1 MPSLP
6 DGETPPEDG
15 LLPETAAHGSDERTL
30 SLYVHVPFCS
40 VRCGYCDFN
49 TYTALEL
56 GPDVSQAAYHLEAV
70 REIEFAREALER
82 SGAAR
87 RELHTVFFG
96 GGTPTR
102 LASSALGE
110 ILDSARGSFGLLEGA
125 EVTTEANPDSVTRE
139 DLQTLADGGFTRVSF
154 GVQSAVPHVLRTLE
168 RTHDPANVPR
178 VVQWAKEAGLS
189 VSTDLIYGTPG
200 ESPEDWRESLRQAIS
215 LEPDHLSAYSLIV
228 EDGTRM
234 AAQMRRGD
242 VDPVDPDDQAEKYGI
257 AEQMLSEAG
266 FEWYEISNWSRV
278 AGGRSALENRSAHN
292 LAYWHNQDWWGVG
305 PGAHSHVG
313 SVRWWNRKHPMPYAQ
328 TVRRGLSPAVGRE
341 QLDDDTRYMERVML
355 ESRIADG
362 MPLTA
367 LRPEG
372 REQIAGLVAEE
383 LIDGRSAL
391 QGRLVLTLRGRLLGD
406 AVVRRLLVD

>member
-15 LLPETAAHGSDERTL
+15 LLPDSAARGSAERTL

-70 REIEFAREALER
+70 REIEFARRALET
-82 SGAAR
+82 SGVAPR
-87 RELHTVFFG
+87 QLHTVFFG

-102 LASSALGE
+102 LASTALVE
-110 ILDSARGSFGLLEGA
+110 ILRSARESFGLVEGA

-178 VVQWAKEAGLS
+178 VVQWAQEAGLS

-200 ESPEDWRESLRQAIS
+200 ESLEDWRESLRQAIS
-215 LEPDHLSAYSLIV
+215 LKPDHLSAYSLIV
-228 EDGTRM
+228 EEGTRM
-234 AAQMRRGD
+234 AAQMRRGE
-242 VDPVDPDDQAEKYGI
+242 VAAVDPDDQAEKYAI
-257 AEQMLSEAG
+257 AEQMLAEAG
-266 FEWYEISNWSRV
+266 FEWYEISNWSRA
-278 AGGRSALENRSAHN
+278 AGGRSVVENRSAHN

-313 SVRWWNRKHPMPYAQ
+313 GVRWWNRKHPMPYAQ

-341 QLDDDTRYMERVML
+341 LLDDETRYVERVML

-362 MPLTA
+362 MPIEA
-367 LRPEG
+367 LRPQG
-372 REQIAGLVAEE
+372 RAQIAGLVAEE
-383 LIDGRSAL
+383 LIDGRSAV

>member
-70 REIEFAREALER
+70 REIEFAREVLER

-87 RELHTVFFG
+87 RGLHSVFFG

-102 LASSALGE
+102 LASSALVE

-154 GVQSAVPHVLRTLE
+154 GVQSAVPHVLAVLDIRLAGPEQGTLE
-168 RTHDPANVPR
+168 GRDRDAVLLEPRLRVPADGDVP
-178 VVQWAKEAGLS
+178 
-189 VSTDLIYGTPG
+189 
-200 ESPEDWRESLRQAIS
+200 
-215 LEPDHLSAYSLIV
+215 EPDHVAVEVLHRRPSA
-228 EDGTRM
+228 
-234 AAQMRRGD
+234 AMRPRARETP
-242 VDPVDPDDQAEKYGI
+242 VDPVTDA
-257 AEQMLSEAG
+257 S
-266 FEWYEISNWSRV
+266 
-278 AGGRSALENRSAHN
+278 
-292 LAYWHNQDWWGVG
+292 
-305 PGAHSHVG
+305 SHP
-313 SVRWWNRKHPMPYAQ
+313 W
-328 TVRRGLSPAVGRE
+328 
-341 QLDDDTRYMERVML
+341 
-355 ESRIADG
+355 
-362 MPLTA
+362 
-367 LRPEG
+367 
-372 REQIAGLVAEE
+372 
-383 LIDGRSAL
+383 
-391 QGRLVLTLRGRLLGD
+391 
-406 AVVRRLLVD
+406 

>member
-56 GPDVSQAAYHLEAV
+56 GPDVSQAADHLEAV

-102 LASSALGE
+102 LASSALVE

-139 DLQTLADGGFTRVSF
+139 DLQTLADGGFTACP
-154 GVQSAVPHVLRTLE
+154 SASSPRCRTSCAPWSAPTIP
-168 RTHDPANVPR
+168 RTCRGSCSGPR
-178 VVQWAKEAGLS
+178 R
-189 VSTDLIYGTPG
+189 PG
-200 ESPEDWRESLRQAIS
+200 CP
-215 LEPDHLSAYSLIV
+215 
-228 EDGTRM
+228 
-234 AAQMRRGD
+234 
-242 VDPVDPDDQAEKYGI
+242 
-257 AEQMLSEAG
+257 
-266 FEWYEISNWSRV
+266 
-278 AGGRSALENRSAHN
+278 
-292 LAYWHNQDWWGVG
+292 
-305 PGAHSHVG
+305 
-313 SVRWWNRKHPMPYAQ
+313 
-328 TVRRGLSPAVGRE
+328 
-341 QLDDDTRYMERVML
+341 
-355 ESRIADG
+355 
-362 MPLTA
+362 
-367 LRPEG
+367 
-372 REQIAGLVAEE
+372 
-383 LIDGRSAL
+383 
-391 QGRLVLTLRGRLLGD
+391 
-406 AVVRRLLVD
+406 